1 MAVNPAQKEIK
12 PATAQTSNAEE
23 RLLKIEDDVEL
34 LKTSIKKL
42 LIDIRERMNEKD
54 NPFLRAPA
62 ESGKG
67 SEVHIDFG
75 GREGPSGKKEP
86 ALTPE
91 PAASPSAVLTEGP
104 AVPKKVPPGPI
115 GGTGTPGPVEN
126 QILQMMREQGAGP
139 RAASEKLR
147 LQKVH
152 RLFEWTGKIVNR
164 YGHDRLEMMLQAYS
178 NLGYISREAM
188 AQVKEIARLMPATL
202 GEIHEVGPDA
212 FVSELYVLNRIL
224 DPNDTS
230 LDRDMIEVLMSTKR
244 SQGRG
249 AAAGPQ
255 KVAEEVD
262 DWIKTLDQ
270 I

>member
-1 MAVNPAQKEIK
+1 MAVNPAQKEVR
-12 PATAQTSNAEE
+12 PATAPTSNAEE
-23 RLLKIEDDVEL
+23 RLLKIQDDVEL

-54 NPFLRAPA
+54 NPFLRLPPD
-62 ESGKG
+62 SGKG
-67 SEVHIDFG
+67 SEVHIDLG
-75 GREGPSGKKEP
+75 GTREAGKGEKP
-86 ALTPE
+86 ASKPE
-91 PAASPSAVLTEGP
+91 PAAQEMTEPPDTQGLKKVPSPSAVS
-104 AVPKKVPPGPI
+104 PPV
-115 GGTGTPGPVEN
+115 PGPVEH
-126 QILQMMREQGAGP
+126 QILQMMKEQGAGP
-139 RAASEKLR
+139 RAQGEKLR

-178 NLGYISREAM
+178 NLGYISRDAV

-230 LDRDMIEVLMSTKR
+230 LDRDMIEVLMSTR
-244 SQGRG
+244 RG
-249 AAAGPQ
+249 DGQAEGTRVR

-262 DWIKTLDQ
+262 EWIRTLDQ

>member
-1 MAVNPAQKEIK
+1 MKQD
-12 PATAQTSNAEE
+12 SN
-23 RLLKIEDDVEL
+23 
-34 LKTSIKKL
+34 
-42 LIDIRERMNEKD
+42 
-54 NPFLRAPA
+54 
-62 ESGKG
+62 
-67 SEVHIDFG
+67 
-75 GREGPSGKKEP
+75 
-86 ALTPE
+86 
-91 PAASPSAVLTEGP
+91 
-104 AVPKKVPPGPI
+104 KVPSPFAGSPLV
-115 GGTGTPGPVEN
+115 PGPVEH
-126 QILQMMREQGAGP
+126 QILQMMKEQGSGP
-139 RAASEKLR
+139 RSSSEKIR

-178 NLGYISREAM
+178 NLGYISRDAV

-230 LDRDMIEVLMSTKR
+230 LDRDMIEVLMSTR
-244 SQGRG
+244 RG
-249 AAAGPQ
+249 DGKAEGTKVR

-262 DWIKTLDQ
+262 EWIRTLDQ

>member
-1 MAVNPAQKEIK
+1 MAVNPAQKEIRA
-12 PATAQTSNAEE
+12 ATAPTTNAEE
-23 RLLKIEDDVEL
+23 RLLKIQDEVEL

-42 LIDIRERMNEKD
+42 LIDIRERMNERD
-54 NPFLRAPA
+54 NPFFHAPA
-62 ESGKG
+62 ETGK
-67 SEVHIDFG
+67 STAVHIDLG
-75 GREGPSGKKEP
+75 GKETEGGKENP
-86 ALTPE
+86 AAKPE
-91 PAASPSAVLTEGP
+91 PASPAAEPLGEP
-104 AVPKKVPPGPI
+104 APTKVPSLPSNGPR
-115 GGTGTPGPVEN
+115 TPGLVEN

-139 RAASEKLR
+139 RASSEKLR

-164 YGHDRLEMMLQAYS
+164 YGHDRLEMMLQAYGG
-178 NLGYISREAM
+178 LGYISRDSI

-244 SQGRG
+244 SEGRG
-249 AAAGPQ
+249 EGAKSQ

-262 DWIKTLDQ
+262 EWIKTLDK